1 MIGGAFAEQRVGWV
15 PGATVQ
21 GEGVIPTQSIDKFRS
36 QPGDGLQ
43 YHLAGLLED
52 MDYGPGIALG
62 DPQLRF
68 HFARVDKLPRAA
80 KNLIISIIEAVIIY
94 LEANEIES

>member
-1 MIGGAFAEQRVGWV
+1 
-15 PGATVQ
+15 
-21 GEGVIPTQSIDKFRS
+21 
-36 QPGDGLQ
+36 
-43 YHLAGLLED
+43 